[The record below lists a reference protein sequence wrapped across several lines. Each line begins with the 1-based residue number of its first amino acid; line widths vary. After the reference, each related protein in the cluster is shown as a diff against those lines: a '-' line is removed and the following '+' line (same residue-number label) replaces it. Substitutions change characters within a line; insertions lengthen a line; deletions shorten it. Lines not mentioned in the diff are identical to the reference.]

1 MDTLDLIIIGAG
13 PAGYRA
19 AETAGKA
26 GLKTLLI
33 EKGQIGGVC
42 LNEGCV
48 PSKAFLHS
56 AKILDSLN
64 GAQDAGV
71 IFEGSGKIDQ
81 AQVVKYK
88 DKVVK
93 RLVAGV
99 KASVKAAGVEVI
111 SGRGY
116 IEKRTE
122 GGFLVKVEDT
132 EYLGKNLLIAT
143 GSEPIL
149 PPIEGL
155 NEGYKNG
162 YVLTNR
168 EILSLSEIP
177 EKLVIVGGG
186 VIGLEMGSYFAL
198 AGSDVTV
205 VEMLDSIG
213 GPLDGEISS
222 LLKKALE
229 KKGIKFE
236 LGAKVVKIEG
246 NKVVFEREGMR
257 ASVEFNKVLVSIG
270 RKAVTQNL
278 GLDNIGVL
286 LNRGIITNDKTQTN
300 VKGVYAAGDVT
311 GSYMLAHVAYRE
323 ADVAINNIL
332 GREDTMSYN
341 AVPSVIYTTPE
352 VAMAG
357 ETEESAKSKGYT
369 IKSVKI
375 SLMFSGRYIA
385 ESEDRSGILKLV
397 YNEAKGTLIGAS
409 VIGPYSSE
417 YIAMISSF
425 IGLEIKVE
433 ELKKQI
439 YPHPTVSE
447 VFRDALFEI

>member
-1 MDTLDLIIIGAG
+1 MDSLDLIIIGAG

-56 AKILDSLN
+56 AKILDSIN

-93 RLVAGV
+93 RLVLGV
-99 KASVKAAGVEVI
+99 KASIKAAGVEVI
-111 SGRGY
+111 SGQGY
-116 IEKRTE
+116 IEKKTE
-122 GGFLVKVEDT
+122 EGFLVKVDEK

-143 GSEPIL
+143 GSEPL
-149 PPIEGL
+149 MPPIVGL
-155 NEGYKNG
+155 IEGYKKG

-168 EILSLSEIP
+168 EVLSLNEIP
-177 EKLVIVGGG
+177 EKLVVVGGG

-205 VEMLDSIG
+205 VEMLDNIG
-213 GPLDGEISS
+213 GPLDLEISS
-222 LLKKALE
+222 LLRKALE
-229 KKGIKFE
+229 KKGVKFIT
-236 LGAKVVKIEG
+236 GAKVIKIDENEVIFEKEG
-246 NKVVFEREGMR
+246 AK
-257 ASVEFNKVLVSIG
+257 ASLPFSRVLVSIG

-278 GLDNIGVL
+278 GLENIGVTV
-286 LNRGIITNDKTQTN
+286 NRGIVTSDKMQTN
-300 VKGVYAAGDVT
+300 IKGVYAAGDAT
-311 GSYMLAHVAYRE
+311 GAYMLAHVAYRE
-323 ADVAINNIL
+323 ADVAVNNIL
-332 GREDTMSYN
+332 NINDSMSYL

-352 VAMAG
+352 VASCG

-385 ESEDRSGILKLV
+385 ESDDRSGILKLV